1 MKSAPGFRKYQINAN
16 AIQAT
21 NINIAIRAFFEFRS
35 DVVHTTSS
43 PESLG
48 GLLVA
53 VALTGHFLARLTG
66 STVAVHTAETGV
78 LDVAASPGLALIV
91 FCTLFSN
98 HQPTTTSQLLSI
110 CE

>member
-1 MKSAPGFRKYQINAN
+1 MKSAPGFSKYQINAN

-21 NINIAIRAFFEFRS
+21 NIHIAIRAFFEFRS
-35 DVVHTTSS
+35 DAVHTTSS

-66 STVAVHTAETGV
+66 STVAVHTAETSV
-78 LDVAASPGLALIV
+78 LNVAASPRQALIV
-91 FCTLFSN
+91 FCTFFSN
-98 HQPTTTSQLLSI
+98 
-110 CE
+110 